1 MTSLPGGFIA
11 KRAPW
16 SPLPRLDNRDSQA
29 PGACTP
35 PHSRTAQDAGLQIS
49 FMAQKPGLRVSLLI
63 AVCGQKAPLPTS
75 CPKIQ
80 DLPSLPDPTGA
91 AASAACASQIHHP
104 ADAWKNANKSNIMIF
119 FVNKQCSNSNLV
131 WAVSR
136 IHQREIDVEIF
147 AYVLT
152 EHLLW
157 NAGLQ

>member
-1 MTSLPGGFIA
+1 MHPGALFPGSITGIL
-11 KRAPW
+11 KPLAPA
-16 SPLPRLDNRDSQA
+16 PHPTQELPRTRGCKSLLWPR
-29 PGACTP
+29 
-35 PHSRTAQDAGLQIS
+35 SRVVLS
-49 FMAQKPGLRVSLLI
+49 LRVSLLI
-63 AVCGQKAPLPTS
+63 AVCGQKAPLPIS

-80 DLPSLPDPTGA
+80 DFPSLPDPTGA